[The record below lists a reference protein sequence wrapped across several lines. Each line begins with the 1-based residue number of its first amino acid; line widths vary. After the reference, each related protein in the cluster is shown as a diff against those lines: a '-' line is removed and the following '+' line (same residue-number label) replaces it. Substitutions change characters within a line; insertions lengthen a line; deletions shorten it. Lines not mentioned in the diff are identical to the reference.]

1 VEDGTALAVT
11 GTRRAGQIFQPTL
24 ARILLALARFLLET
38 PGMKRVKS
46 SSLSSAAAMLAL
58 GFLLNLT
65 ALEGS
70 RAGAPAAA
78 SASTVTSSPLEN
90 HFQSGVYEASAGCA
104 ILFSPF
110 VATDNRP
117 TVNYQLTELT
127 LGYML
132 TPVRGSR
139 FWRGNFEVAGS
150 AFGGPIFEGQG
161 SYVAGIAVW
170 GRYNFVPRSGHFVPF
185 LQVGMGLTETDVDR
199 RLEGQ
204 NFNFNL
210 NAGLGTRYFISP
222 NWSVNA
228 EYRYQHISNANL
240 SSRNVGVNADGPVLS
255 LSYFF

>member
-1 VEDGTALAVT
+1 
-11 GTRRAGQIFQPTL
+11 
-24 ARILLALARFLLET
+24 
-38 PGMKRVKS
+38 
-46 SSLSSAAAMLAL
+46 MLAL
-58 GFLLNLT
+58 GFLLNSAAFEKLR
-65 ALEGS
+65 ANDLFVVPPPAEDHFQKQNIEVS
-70 RAGAPAAA
+70 AGAA
-78 SASTVTSSPLEN
+78 L
-90 HFQSGVYEASAGCA
+90 
-104 ILFSPF
+104 LFSPF

-132 TPVRGSR
+132 TRVHGSS
-139 FWRGNFEVAGS
+139 FWRGNVEVAAS

-161 SYVAGIAVW
+161 SYVAGFAVW

-185 LQVGMGLTETDVDR
+185 LQVGMGLTDTDVDR

-210 NAGLGTRYFISP
+210 NLGLGTRYFISRD
-222 NWSVNA
+222 WSVNL

-255 LSYFF
+255 LSCFF